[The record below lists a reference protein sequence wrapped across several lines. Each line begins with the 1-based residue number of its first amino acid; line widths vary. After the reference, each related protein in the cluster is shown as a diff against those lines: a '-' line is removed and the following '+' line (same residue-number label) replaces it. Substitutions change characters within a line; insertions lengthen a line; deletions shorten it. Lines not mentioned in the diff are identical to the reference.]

1 MAEATFNDVLEE
13 QKKTTGLLGSLGAT
27 LKQQVLGDKAGQK
40 TDDESLT
47 LDRNDDKRQGSML
60 KVAVAQLA
68 GFMLMGK
75 KEDQRT
81 KDQKKLDE
89 ARERFNKQAGV
100 RKVEEDEDN
109 RSFLAK
115 TYGKLGDKF
124 KDGWESVVDSLKKFK
139 TVATTGLLAF
149 LGAVGLFALAEFLQ
163 SETWKKIREWIKEN
177 PIKGVLA
184 TLLLLGVF
192 FAPLLT
198 LRLAIGAIKLF
209 TISIR

>member
-124 KDGWESVVDSLKKFK
+124 KDGWESVVDSLKKF
-139 TVATTGLLAF
+139 
-149 LGAVGLFALAEFLQ
+149 
-163 SETWKKIREWIKEN
+163 
-177 PIKGVLA
+177 
-184 TLLLLGVF
+184 
-192 FAPLLT
+192 
-198 LRLAIGAIKLF
+198 
-209 TISIR
+209 